1 MLETWRE
8 LFNYGGGLI
17 IDMENS
23 KIVERVSH
31 KNFYSRALELFIEEY
46 IKSIEKKDI
55 FNVALSGGN
64 TPVPLFK
71 LLAKEK
77 IEWDKVHIFMV
88 DERYLPIN
96 DPNSNYGN
104 LYENFISKIDI
115 PSKNIKFIK
124 HLESVEDSRETY
136 QYELDEYFKDSKKG
150 FDLIILG
157 MGTDGHTASLFPDS
171 IKLDGDVV
179 PSLESDYHKYSR
191 ISLGLTPINNSTK
204 KIFLLTKDKEA
215 TLDELYEKSYPASKV
230 TGDIIFL
237 LEN

>member
-1 MLETWRE
+1 MSE
-8 LFNYGGGLI
+8 
-17 IDMENS
+17 IDRAKN
-23 KIVERVSH
+23 IERVSH

-46 IKSIEKKDI
+46 KKSIEEKGI
-55 FNVALSGGN
+55 FNVAFSGGN

-71 LLAKEK
+71 LLAKES

-88 DERYLPIN
+88 DERYLPIS

-104 LYENFISKIDI
+104 LYESFISKIDI

-124 HLESVEDSRETY
+124 HLESIEDSRETY
-136 QYELDEYFKDSKKG
+136 QYELDEYFKGSKKS

-171 IKLDGDVV
+171 IELEGDVV

-191 ISLGLTPINNSTK
+191 ISLGLTPINNSRK
-204 KIFLLTKDKEA
+204 KIFLLTKDKKD
-215 TLDELYEKSYPASKV
+215 TLDELYEKAYPASKV
-230 TGDIIFL
+230 TGDITFL